1 MRAPFLRGVGT
12 PKNPK
17 TSHCDATLLPHLI
30 LNEGEAATTSRQ
42 ADRDRI
48 DRRKRGG
55 EALNC
60 FCHTLQQEEKMM
72 RNRSNEKRGRWRSGD
87 GGSRD
92 ISQFKKPEK
101 HEDKG
106 ASERGGEIGE
116 GGRGAVD
123 RRRQKG
129 RGTGD
134 RESPVHTADTDGDVV
149 RKEEEDMM
157 KARRRP
163 LSFQFPYDSRFH
175 G

>member
-1 MRAPFLRGVGT
+1 M
-12 PKNPK
+12 
-17 TSHCDATLLPHLI
+17 LLPHI
-30 LNEGEAATTSRQ
+30 AA
-42 ADRDRI
+42 
-48 DRRKRGG
+48 RG
-55 EALNC
+55 
-60 FCHTLQQEEKMM
+60 EEKMM
-72 RNRSNEKRGRWRSGD
+72 RNRSNENRGRWRSGD

-106 ASERGGEIGE
+106 ASEEGRWVREGGERWIGE
-116 GGRGAVD
+116 D
-123 RRRQKG
+123 REG
-129 RGTGD
+129 GD

>member
-1 MRAPFLRGVGT
+1 MV
-12 PKNPK
+12 
-17 TSHCDATLLPHLI
+17 
-30 LNEGEAATTSRQ
+30 LNEGEGATTSRQ

-48 DRRKRGG
+48 DRRKRGR

-72 RNRSNEKRGRWRSGD
+72 RNRSNENRGRWRSGD

-106 ASERGGEIGE
+106 AREGRWVREGGERWIGE
-116 GGRGAVD
+116 ER
-123 RRRQKG
+123 G

-134 RESPVHTADTDGDVV
+134 RESPVHTPDTDGDVV
-149 RKEEEDMM
+149 RTEEEDMM

-163 LSFQFPYDSRFH
+163 STVFSVPPRFH